1 MANSKN
7 KKKSQAT
14 AKAESTADSKAAAKK
29 AIKKDNAKSVSK
41 KDAKAASKSK
51 KGEKPGLIARAKKYL
66 SSVRSEMRRVTWP
79 SKKELRNYSI
89 AVCISLVVVGVVI
102 HRCVHL
108 AGGGWRCYR
117 SARPPYWR
125 GPGALRRFEVIACP
139 SVGMWFTPILVT
151 RRA

>member
-14 AKAESTADSKAAAKK
+14 AKAESTADSKAADKK

-89 AVCISLVVVGVVI
+89 AVCVSLVVVGVVI
-102 HRCVHL
+102 AALDLLIGEGL
-108 AGGGWRCYR
+108 ALFAG
-117 SARPPYWR
+117 
-125 GPGALRRFEVIACP
+125 LR
-139 SVGMWFTPILVT
+139 
-151 RRA
+151 